1 MQANLGLGCG
11 CSQIDPITEE
21 CIDPGAC
28 AGGYS
33 GNPTSMA
40 CTCVAGT
47 CIENGNSCASPG
59 YGGSGSPVST
69 AMPSNSPWLAIA
81 TALKSA
87 TGILGTRYAVP
98 QLNPGQL
105 IQTSPSGATTMYQA
119 PAGSSALNI
128 PGLNLASGSSSTL
141 LLVGGAALVAFML
154 FSKK

>member
-21 CIDPGAC
+21 CLDPGAC
-28 AGGYS
+28 GSDPNATIWNNPYPV
-33 GNPTSMA
+33 GNQT
-40 CTCVAGT
+40 
-47 CIENGNSCASPG
+47 PG
-59 YGGSGSPVST
+59 AYGGSGSPVST

-105 IQTSPSGATTMYQA
+105 IQTSPSGATTLYQA

-128 PGLNLASGSSSTL
+128 PGLNLAGGSSSTL
-141 LLVGGAALVAFML
+141 LLLGGAALIAVMM